1 MHRAALVASILVGTL
16 AASCAVGTEE
26 GLSPGNAGPRD
37 SAIATDGDGAP
48 DDGSLVDTGA
58 PEDTSPGDGSVD
70 TAAPEDTAVVDTGTA
85 DTGAPDTGAPDTGAP
100 DTGAPDTGAPDTGA
114 PDTGAPDTGAPDTGA
129 PDTGACPV
137 LGCATGTENRSG
149 CANARTNGRTTAAS
163 STGYKISDDTCLATN
178 KFTDS
183 SSSCWGSNN
192 DHAYRLWMKAG
203 ETVSLQL
210 STSWPCS
217 FDLWDW
223 YASLKIFES
232 SGCDDKA
239 CGARTFCSN
248 DDYLHSRT
256 FVAPRDG
263 WYVFVVDGASS
274 WDDEGDYTF
283 TVKLTCNE
291 PGCGC

>member
-37 SAIATDGDGAP
+37 SAIATDGDGEDGAP

-100 DTGAPDTGAPDTGA
+100 DTGA
-114 PDTGAPDTGAPDTGA
+114 
-129 PDTGACPV
+129 CPV

-149 CANARTNGRTTAAS
+149 CANARTIGRTTAAS

-178 KFTDS
+178 KVTDS